1 MQRCMALSHA
11 GVHEQ
16 LLATE
21 FEYGVKLAGASRLA
35 YPVVAGGGADSCTI
49 HYSRNDKQVRCTHTG
64 CVMLLSDA
72 GEVCLLARSDVEPLL
87 IWGMCWCRRTHAPW
101 LHLME

>member
-1 MQRCMALSHA
+1 MHRCMAVSHA

-49 HYSRNDKQVRCTHTG
+49 HYSRNDKQVRCTATSWVTKLRG
-64 CVMLLSDA
+64 WRRMLAWFNVSALADPEA
-72 GEVCLLARSDVEPLL
+72 LHPAKVLLLTFCL
-87 IWGMCWCRRTHAPW
+87 
-101 LHLME
+101 

>member
-1 MQRCMALSHA
+1 MRSSATIAAQAMQRCMAVSHG

-49 HYSRNDKQVRCTHTG
+49 HYSRNDKQVRD
-64 CVMLLSDA
+64 L
-72 GEVCLLARSDVEPLL
+72 RSR
-87 IWGMCWCRRTHAPW
+87 G
-101 LHLME
+101 